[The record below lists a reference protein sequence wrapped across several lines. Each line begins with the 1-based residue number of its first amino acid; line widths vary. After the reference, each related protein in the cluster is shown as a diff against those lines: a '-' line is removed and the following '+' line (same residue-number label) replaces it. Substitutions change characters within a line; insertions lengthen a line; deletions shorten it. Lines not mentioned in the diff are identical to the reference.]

1 MRANLKTAVA
11 TTLSSVALLGG
22 GVIAATPA
30 HALNSYLITT
40 STMSACQAELNYAVK
55 DLKSTGQFSHSERCL
70 KLKTNHSGGYVY
82 QAEVYYR

>member
-1 MRANLKTAVA
+1 MKCRYISARGSL
-11 TTLSSVALLGG
+11 
-22 GVIAATPA
+22 
-30 HALNSYLITT
+30 
-40 STMSACQAELNYAVK
+40 SACQAELNYAVK